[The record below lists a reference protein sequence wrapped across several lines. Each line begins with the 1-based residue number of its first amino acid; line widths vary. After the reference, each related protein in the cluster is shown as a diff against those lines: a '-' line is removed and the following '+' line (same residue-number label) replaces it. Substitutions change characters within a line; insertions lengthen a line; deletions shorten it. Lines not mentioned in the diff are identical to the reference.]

1 RAPARRPATSP
12 RPGTAPGPER
22 PCRVP
27 RRAVRGRAVR
37 RPPRHGMSGRQLG
50 GRRDRAVALYEGE
63 PTARPA
69 SFEALQS
76 SGRKLSATART
87 PYGFEHSVHTP
98 CERGAT
104 TLSGTEPPGGPD
116 MQPNTL
122 LDAILD
128 EAGISH
134 AGLAAH
140 VNQAGRTRGLS
151 LRYEHTAVAR
161 WLKGQRPRGQVPD
174 LICAV
179 VAGGLHRPVT
189 LDAIGLGV
197 PGEPSAPHTGSLS
210 GFVER
215 ATALWRSD
223 QQQRPHLMGA
233 PAVTGTP
240 AVMPVWEWENPPEDV
255 DVSRGGRP
263 RVTAGDLTMLRA
275 ARAHY
280 EQLYRKAGGV
290 ATRARIVGFLNAE
303 AAPLLRGSYTD
314 STGRQL
320 HRATG
325 GLVAIAGI
333 CAYDSDAHGLAQRY
347 FHQALRL
354 AKASGDRGLG
364 AYVIALLVNQ
374 SLYMREFRQSVAFA
388 EAALRAAGTH
398 ITPALASD
406 LYAMQAK
413 AYAHLGDGSSALAC
427 IRRAEQAA
435 ERIRRGHEPEETGY
449 VQPGLVNVQVAEAL
463 LSLGELAAAGEH
475 AAAAVDTPAHD
486 RGRVHRLAMLST
498 IELRQ
503 GNADRA
509 VAIAVEMAEQAR
521 GMESQRLRD
530 RLRAVRDHLV
540 RSGCAGTDEAAE
552 LIDGALRVPL

>member
-1 RAPARRPATSP
+1 
-12 RPGTAPGPER
+12 
-22 PCRVP
+22 
-27 RRAVRGRAVR
+27 
-37 RPPRHGMSGRQLG
+37 
-50 GRRDRAVALYEGE
+50 
-63 PTARPA
+63 
-69 SFEALQS
+69 
-76 SGRKLSATART
+76 
-87 PYGFEHSVHTP
+87 
-98 CERGAT
+98 
-104 TLSGTEPPGGPD
+104 

-128 EAGISH
+128 EAGVSH

-140 VNQAGRTRGLS
+140 VNHAGRDRGLA

-174 LICAV
+174 LICEVLA
-179 VAGGLHRPVT
+179 ARLRRPVT
-189 LDAIGLGV
+189 LDDIGLGI
-197 PGEPSAPHTGSLS
+197 PGGQGTPSGAHGSALS

-223 QQQRPHLMGA
+223 EQQRSHLLGA

-255 DVSRGGRP
+255 DVSRGGRLP
-263 RVTAGDLTMLRA
+263 VSEADIDMLRS

-280 EQLYRKAGGV
+280 ELMYRKAGGI
-290 ATRARIVGFLNAE
+290 ATRTRIVGFLNAE
-303 AAPLLRGSYTD
+303 TAPLLRGGYPD
-314 STGRQL
+314 DMGRQL

-364 AYVIALLVNQ
+364 AYIIALLVNQ
-374 SLYMREFRQSVAFA
+374 SLYMREYRQAVAFA
-388 EAALRAAGTH
+388 EAALRAAGRR

-413 AYAHLGDGSSALAC
+413 AYAHLGDGSSALSR
-427 IRRAEQAA
+427 IRRAEAAA
-435 ERIRRGHEPEETGY
+435 ERIRRGHEPDETGY

-463 LSLGELAAAGEH
+463 LSLGDLVGAREH
-475 AAAAVDTPAHD
+475 AAAAVGNPAHD
-486 RGRVHRLAMLST
+486 RGRVHRLAMLSQ
-498 IELRQ
+498 IELQQ
-503 GNADRA
+503 GNADQA
-509 VAIAVEMAEQAR
+509 VAMAVEMAEQAR

-530 RLRAVRDHLV
+530 RLRAVREHLV
-540 RSGCAGTDEAAE
+540 RSGGTGTAEAAE

>member
-1 RAPARRPATSP
+1 
-12 RPGTAPGPER
+12 
-22 PCRVP
+22 
-27 RRAVRGRAVR
+27 
-37 RPPRHGMSGRQLG
+37 
-50 GRRDRAVALYEGE
+50 
-63 PTARPA
+63 
-69 SFEALQS
+69 
-76 SGRKLSATART
+76 
-87 PYGFEHSVHTP
+87 
-98 CERGAT
+98 
-104 TLSGTEPPGGPD
+104 

-140 VNQAGRTRGLS
+140 VNQAGRGRGLA

-174 LICAV
+174 LICEVLA
-179 VAGGLHRPVT
+179 ARLHRPLT
-189 LDAIGLGV
+189 LDDIGLGV
-197 PGEPSAPHTGSLS
+197 PGEPSAPHGTSLS

-223 QQQRPHLMGA
+223 EQQRPHILGA

-255 DVSRGGRP
+255 DVSRGGP
-263 RVTAGDLTMLRA
+263 HRVTPGDIEMLRA
-275 ARAHY
+275 ARTHY
-280 EQLYRKAGGV
+280 EQMYRKAGGV
-290 ATRARIVGFLNAE
+290 ATRSRVVGFLNAE
-303 AAPLLRGSYTD
+303 AAPLLRGGYTD
-314 STGRQL
+314 ATGRQL

-325 GLVAIAGI
+325 ALVAIAGI

-374 SLYMREFRQSVAFA
+374 SLFMREYRQAVAFA
-388 EAALRAAGTH
+388 EAALRAADQH

-413 AYAHLGDGSSALAC
+413 AYAHLGDGTNALSR
-427 IRRAEQAA
+427 IRRAEAAA
-435 ERIRRGHEPEETGY
+435 ERIQRGHEPDETGY

-463 LSLGELAAAGEH
+463 LSLGELAAAQEH
-475 AAAAVDTPAHD
+475 ATAAVDTPAHD

-498 IELRQ
+498 IELLQ
-503 GNADRA
+503 GDADKA
-509 VAIAVEMAEQAR
+509 VATAVRMAEQAR

-530 RLRAVRDHLV
+530 RLRAVREHLV
-540 RSGCAGTDEAAE
+540 RSGCAGTAEAAE